1 MQKTT
6 RSHRAMKV
14 ASEIKKV
21 LSGLLLLDD
30 DLRCVSITEVD
41 VSPNLRF
48 SKVYFVCGEANVD
61 DIMMLF
67 DIRLKHLQKDLAEAI
82 NLKYA
87 TTLQFIYDKAFDHAD
102 KITKILDE
110 IAHEK
115 KPTENQ

>member
-1 MQKTT
+1 MRKTI
-6 RSHRAMKV
+6 SHRAMKV

-30 DLRCVSITEVD
+30 DLRGVTITEVD

-48 SKVYFVCGEANVD
+48 TKVYFVCGDLNVD
-61 DIMMLF
+61 DVMMLF
-67 DIRLKHLQKDLAEAI
+67 DIRLKYLQKDLAEKI

-87 TTLQFIYDKAFDHAD
+87 TTLQFIYDKAFEHAD

-110 IAHEK
+110 ISHERD
-115 KPTENQ
+115 